1 MNNQSAATIENL
13 DIAQTGRLYY
23 LDWLRVM
30 AILVVFFFHCAKIFD
45 YHTTDVF
52 NAFRSPVLSAFR
64 EFNFLWLMPLFFAVS
79 GAAVFFS
86 LKPRRAWPFIKARI
100 TRLLIPMVI
109 VGTFLINPLYV
120 YAVRLFSGQAGDG
133 FYNWYPRFFDGKWV
147 FGGNF
152 APLGQGTHLWYL
164 EYLFIFSLILLP
176 FLLRSKKRITG
187 ALKRM
192 SNRFEK
198 PWALFLLFLPI
209 SAVGGGFE
217 LIGLGG
223 LRITGGWDPI
233 SYLFFF
239 SYGYM
244 IFSNGR
250 ILEIVHRYGPM
261 FLVGAVIL
269 TALHVDTHFG
279 FNLIIPS
286 ITRHDMSAD
295 GALRPLHHFGWVSV
309 QAFRGLV
316 GWCWIIGL
324 LGTGFRLLNFKN
336 KILSHAN
343 EAVLPFYI
351 LHHSVILLVGAYVV
365 KWGSGIGTKFFI
377 IAAVSMT
384 VIMAVYELVVRR
396 IYILRFLFGMK
407 WKKVGAAQGWSRDSS
422 RAGSTD

>member
-1 MNNQSAATIENL
+1 
-13 DIAQTGRLYY
+13 
-23 LDWLRVM
+23 
-30 AILVVFFFHCAKIFD
+30 
-45 YHTTDVF
+45 
-52 NAFRSPVLSAFR
+52 
-64 EFNFLWLMPLFFAVS
+64 
-79 GAAVFFS
+79 
-86 LKPRRAWPFIKARI
+86 
-100 TRLLIPMVI
+100 MVI
-109 VGTFLINPLYV
+109 VGTFLINPLFV
-120 YAVRLFSGQAGDG
+120 YAVRLFSGQAGSG
-133 FYNWYPRFFDGKWV
+133 FFRWYPKFFDGMWG

-176 FLLRSKKRITG
+176 FFLSSKRRIDG
-187 ALKRM
+187 GLKRL

-198 PWALFLLFLPI
+198 PWALFILFLPI
-209 SAVGGGFE
+209 SAVGAGFE
-217 LIGLGG
+217 LIGLGAI
-223 LRITGGWDPI
+223 RITGGWHPI
-233 SYLFFF
+233 SYLLFF

-261 FLVGAVIL
+261 FLVAAIIL
-269 TALHVDTHFG
+269 TALYVDTHFG
-279 FNLIIPS
+279 FDLIIPI

-309 QAFRGLV
+309 QALRGLV

-324 LGTGFRLLNFKN
+324 LGTGSRLLNFNN

-343 EAVLPFYI
+343 EAVLPFCI

-377 IAAVSMT
+377 IAAVSMAI
-384 VIMAVYELVVRR
+384 IMAIYELLVRR

-407 WKKVGAAQGWSRDSS
+407 WKKVGAAPGWSRGSS
-422 RAGSTD
+422 RAVSTD

>member
-1 MNNQSAATIENL
+1 MNNQSTAIIENR
-13 DIAQTGRLYY
+13 DIGRTDRLYY

-30 AILVVFFFHCAKIFD
+30 AILVVFLFHSAKIFD
-45 YHTTDVF
+45 YHTTDVI
-52 NAFRSPVLSAFR
+52 NAVRSPVLSAFR
-64 EFNFLWLMPLFFAVS
+64 EFNFLWLMPLFFAIS

-86 LKPRRAWPFIKARI
+86 LKPGGTWPFVKARI
-100 TRLLIPMVI
+100 TRLLIPLVI
-109 VGTFLINPLYV
+109 VGTFLINPLYI
-120 YAVRLFSGQAGDG
+120 YAIRLFSGKADSG
-133 FYNWYPRFFDGKWV
+133 FFQWYPEFFDGMWG

-164 EYLFIFSLILLP
+164 EYLFIFSMILLP
-176 FLLRSKKRITG
+176 FLLKSKSRIAG
-187 ALKRM
+187 GLKRL

-209 SAVGGGFE
+209 SAVGAGFE

-223 LRITGGWDPI
+223 IRITGGWDPI
-233 SYLFFF
+233 SYLLFF

-250 ILEIVHRYGPM
+250 ILEIVHRYGSM
-261 FLVGAVIL
+261 FLVGAVIM

-279 FNLIIPS
+279 FNLFIPS
-286 ITRHDMSAD
+286 ITRHDMSAG
-295 GALRPLHHFGWVSV
+295 GALRPLERSGWVAV

-324 LGTGFRLLNFKN
+324 LGIGSRLLNFNN
-336 KILSHAN
+336 KILSNVN

-365 KWGSGIGTKFFI
+365 KWDSGVGTKFFLL
-377 IAAVSMT
+377 AALSMAI
-384 VIMAVYELVVRR
+384 IMAANELLVRR
-396 IYILRFLFGMK
+396 VNILRLLFGMK
-407 WKKVGAAQGWSRDSS
+407 SKK
-422 RAGSTD
+422 

>member
-1 MNNQSAATIENL
+1 MNKQSSVILEDR
-13 DIAQTGRLYY
+13 DIGQTGRLYY

-30 AILVVFFFHCAKIFD
+30 AILVVFLFHCAKIFD

-52 NAFRSPVLSAFR
+52 NTVRSPVLSAFR

-86 LKPRRAWPFIKARI
+86 LNPRRAWPFVRARI

-109 VGTFLINPLYV
+109 VGTFLINPLYI
-120 YAVRLFSGQAGDG
+120 YAIRLFGGQAGGG
-133 FYNWYPRFFDGKWV
+133 FFKWYPKFFDGMWG

-176 FLLRSKKRITG
+176 FFLRSKKRIAG
-187 ALKRM
+187 ALKRL

-209 SAVGGGFE
+209 SAVGAGFE

-223 LRITGGWDPI
+223 IRITGGWDPI
-233 SYLFFF
+233 SYLLFF

-250 ILEIVHRYGPM
+250 ILEIVHWYGPM

-286 ITRHDMSAD
+286 ITRHDMSAG
-295 GALRPLHHFGWVSV
+295 GALRPLHHSGWVAV

-324 LGTGFRLLNFKN
+324 LGTGSKLLNFNN

-351 LHHSVILLVGAYVV
+351 LHHSVILLVGAYVT
-365 KWGSGIGTKFFI
+365 KCGSGVGTKFFMIAVVSMAII
-377 IAAVSMT
+377 IAL
-384 VIMAVYELVVRR
+384 YELLVRR
-396 IYILRFLFGMK
+396 MNTLHFLFGMK
-407 WKKVGAAQGWSRDSS
+407 SKK
-422 RAGSTD
+422 

>member
-1 MNNQSAATIENL
+1 MNNQSTAIIENR
-13 DIAQTGRLYY
+13 DIGQTGRLYY
-23 LDWLRVM
+23 LDWLRVA
-30 AILVVFFFHCAKIFD
+30 AILMVFFFHCAKIFD

-52 NAFRSPVLSAFR
+52 NAVRSPVLSAFR

-86 LKPRRAWPFIKARI
+86 LKPGPAWPFVKARI
-100 TRLLIPMVI
+100 TRLLIPLVI

-120 YAVRLFSGQAGDG
+120 YAIRLFRGQAGGG
-133 FYNWYPRFFDGKWV
+133 FFQWYPKFFDGMWG

-152 APLGQGTHLWYL
+152 APLGHGTHLWYL

-176 FLLRSKKRITG
+176 FFLRSKKRIAG
-187 ALKRM
+187 GLKRL

-198 PWALFLLFLPI
+198 PWALFLLFIPI
-209 SAVGGGFE
+209 SAAGAGFE

-223 LRITGGWDPI
+223 IRLTGGWDPI
-233 SYLFFF
+233 SYLLFF

-244 IFSNGR
+244 IFSNRR

-279 FNLIIPS
+279 FNLVIPG
-286 ITRHDMSAD
+286 ITRHDMSAG
-295 GALRPLHHFGWVSV
+295 GALRPLDLSGWVAV
-309 QAFRGLV
+309 QALRGLV

-324 LGTGFRLLNFKN
+324 LGTGSRLINVN
-336 KILSHAN
+336 NRILAHAN

-365 KWGSGIGTKFFI
+365 KWGSGVETKFFV
-377 IAAVSMT
+377 IAAVSMAI
-384 VIMAVYELVVRR
+384 IMAVYELLIRR
-396 IYILRFLFGMK
+396 LNIIRFLFGMK
-407 WKKVGAAQGWSRDSS
+407 SKK
-422 RAGSTD
+422 

>member
-1 MNNQSAATIENL
+1 
-13 DIAQTGRLYY
+13 LYY
-23 LDWLRVM
+23 LDWLRVI

-45 YHTTDVF
+45 YHTTDVY
-52 NAFRSPVLSAFR
+52 NNVRSPVLSAFR
-64 EFNFLWLMPLFFAVS
+64 EFNFLWLMPLFFAIS

-86 LKPRRAWPFIKARI
+86 LNPRRAWPFVKARI
-100 TRLLIPMVI
+100 TRLLIPLVI

-120 YAVRLFSGQAGDG
+120 YAVRFFSGQAGGG
-133 FYNWYPRFFDGKWV
+133 FFKWYPRFFNGMWG

-164 EYLFIFSLILLP
+164 EYLFIFSLIILP
-176 FLLRSKKRITG
+176 FFLRSKRRITG
-187 ALKRM
+187 ALRTI

-209 SAVGGGFE
+209 SAVGAGFE

-223 LRITGGWDPI
+223 VRTTGGWDPI
-233 SYLFFF
+233 SYLLFF

-250 ILEIVHRYGPM
+250 ILDIVHRYGPM
-261 FLVGAVIL
+261 FLACAIIL

-279 FNLIIPS
+279 FNMIFHS
-286 ITRHDMSAD
+286 ITRHDMSAE
-295 GALRPLHHFGWVSV
+295 GALRPLHHSGWVSV

-324 LGTGFRLLNFKN
+324 LGTGFGLLNFNN

-351 LHHSVILLVGAYVV
+351 LHHSVILLVAAYVV
-365 KWGSGIGTKFFI
+365 KLGNGIGTKFFI
-377 IAAVSMT
+377 IAAVSMAI
-384 VIMAVYELVVRR
+384 IMAIYELLVRR

-407 WKKVGAAQGWSRDSS
+407 WKKVEAAQGWSGGKSW
-422 RAGSTD
+422 AGGTDECISLRRRKIPNE

>member
-1 MNNQSAATIENL
+1 MNKQSTAIIENQ
-13 DIAQTGRLYY
+13 DIGQTGRLYY

-52 NAFRSPVLSAFR
+52 NAVRSPALSAFR

-86 LKPRRAWPFIKARI
+86 LKPRRASPFVKARI
-100 TRLLIPMVI
+100 TRLLIPLVI
-109 VGTFLINPLYV
+109 VGTLLINPLYI
-120 YAVRLFSGQAGDG
+120 YAVRLFSGQAGGG
-133 FYNWYPRFFDGKWV
+133 FFKWYPKFFDGMWG

-164 EYLFIFSLILLP
+164 EYLLIFSLILLP
-176 FLLRSKKRITG
+176 FLLRSKKRIAG
-187 ALKRM
+187 GLKRL
-192 SNRFEK
+192 SYRFEK
-198 PWALFLLFLPI
+198 PWVLFLLFLPI
-209 SAVGGGFE
+209 SAVGASFE
-217 LIGLGG
+217 LMGVGG
-223 LRITGGWDPI
+223 IRITGGWDLI
-233 SYLFFF
+233 SYLLFF

-250 ILEIVHRYGPM
+250 ILEIVQRYGPM

-269 TALHVDTHFG
+269 TGLHVDTHFG

-286 ITRHDMSAD
+286 ITRHDMLAG
-295 GALRPLHHFGWVSV
+295 GALRPLELSGWVAV

-324 LGTGFRLLNFKN
+324 LGTGSRLLNFNN

-365 KWGSGIGTKFFI
+365 KWDSGVGTKFFM
-377 IAAVSMT
+377 IATVSMAI
-384 VIMAVYELVVRR
+384 IMALYELLIRR
-396 IYILRFLFGMK
+396 MNIVRFLFGMK
-407 WKKVGAAQGWSRDSS
+407 SKK
-422 RAGSTD
+422 